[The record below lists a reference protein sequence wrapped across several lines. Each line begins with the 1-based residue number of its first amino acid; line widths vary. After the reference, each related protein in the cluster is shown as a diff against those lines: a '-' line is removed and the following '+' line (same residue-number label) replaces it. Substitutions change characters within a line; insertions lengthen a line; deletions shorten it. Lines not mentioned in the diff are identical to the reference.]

1 MVLLNLP
8 DLLTVE
14 EAAAL
19 LRIDVLS
26 VRRALASGELPM
38 ATSHGAR
45 LIDTKALLSE
55 LGVRFGPHSAPET
68 SRVEGGTSDF
78 ELLRARRCSK
88 DVS

>member
-1 MVLLNLP
+1 MVLLDLP

-14 EAAAL
+14 QTAAL

-26 VRRALASGELPM
+26 VRRAVAAGELPV
-38 ATSHGAR
+38 ATSHGTR

-68 SRVEGGTSDF
+68 SRVEGATSDF
-78 ELLRARRCSK
+78 ELLPARACSK